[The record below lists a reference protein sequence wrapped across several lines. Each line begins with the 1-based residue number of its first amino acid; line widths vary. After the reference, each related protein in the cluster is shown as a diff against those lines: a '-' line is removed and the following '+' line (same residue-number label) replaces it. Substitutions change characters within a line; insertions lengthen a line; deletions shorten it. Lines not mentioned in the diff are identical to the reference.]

1 MKLAIVT
8 DSTCDLEREY
18 LEQHDIYVL
27 PLKIIYG
34 EKQYLDRVDITP
46 EEICRRFPDE
56 IPTTSMPGPGEVE
69 ELFRKLKGKGYDH
82 VICLHI
88 SSGLSGTF
96 DVVKMVAKDFSD
108 LNIEVIDSKAL
119 SLGLGFL
126 VMKAV
131 QLKELGVKFTE
142 LISQIEEARKR
153 TKVFFVI
160 KTLEYLKKGGRIGFI
175 QGSFGELLNIKPIVS
190 INEAGKYYTYAKSR
204 GRKNSI
210 EKLFEIFQEITAGKK
225 ITLAVMHSDAEEECD
240 NLLERILKNSN
251 AIITR
256 HFKGQIGPGMIVHS
270 GPGLLGLAFQ
280 ENM

>member
-8 DSTCDLEREY
+8 DSTCDLGREY
-18 LEQHDIYVL
+18 LEQHNIYVL

-34 EKQYLDRVDITP
+34 EKQYYDGVDITP
-46 EEICRRFPDE
+46 EEICSRFPDE

-69 ELFRKLKGKGYDH
+69 ELFQKLKSKGYDH

-96 DVVKMVAKDFSD
+96 DVVKMVAKDFPG

-142 LISQIEEARKR
+142 LVKQIEEARKR
-153 TKVFFVI
+153 TKIFFVI

-175 QGSFGELLNIKPIVS
+175 QASFGDLLDIKPIVS
-190 INEAGKYYTYAKSR
+190 INEGGKYYTYAKSR
-204 GRKNSI
+204 GRKKSI
-210 EKLFEIFQEITAGKK
+210 AKLLDIFQELTAGKK

-240 NLLERILKNSN
+240 SLLERILKNSN
-251 AIITR
+251 AIITN

-270 GPGLLGLAFQ
+270 GPGLLGLAYQ
-280 ENM
+280 ENL